1 MSTTDET
8 AQQALP
14 GIAEAVRFQRDLY
27 LYWQCVGAAGG
38 LVLTSKLYVSR
49 PALRRVR
56 ARLAA
61 ADGALAPTQDVPEV
75 DDTRLLYLRRLL
87 ERLGLLQMNEG
98 RLVAARRDVMA
109 RFLAQPV
116 GERLRLCVRVWVA
129 GGWWPDRLDPRVV
142 PPRPLVPALPR
153 LALGRRRLVELLC
166 ERVPG
171 DLAVVPPEATI
182 PRVAA
187 SGRRPR
193 AAHAAHT
200 VHATHTQ
207 AEAHDVQD
215 VPIVRA
221 ALLGPLA
228 WMGLVEVDASDKRY
242 TSTPACAALRA
253 PGRADDELRE
263 TPGRI
268 LAQPNFS
275 IVAYPPL
282 TAPAL
287 LQLHTCADEA
297 AIERI
302 ARFTLTRTAL
312 TRARGESWTAGDVA
326 ARLAALCGG
335 PLPGNI
341 RTTLDDWERHVERL
355 RLTESTIVFEA
366 RERTVLDKLLA
377 ERAASD
383 WISRRLTDTAALIVP
398 GQEAAVRG
406 WLLRHGELPALRR
419 PSAG

>member
-8 AQQALP
+8 AQQVLP
-14 GIAEAVRFQRDLY
+14 GIAETVRFQRDLY

-38 LVLTSKLYVSR
+38 LALTSKLYVSR

-61 ADGALAPTQDVPEV
+61 ADGALAPIQDGPEV
-75 DDTRLLYLRRLL
+75 DDARLLFLRRLL

-129 GGWWPDRLDPRVV
+129 GGWWPDHLDPRVA

-153 LALGRRRLVELLC
+153 LALGRRRLVELLS
-166 ERVPG
+166 ERAPG
-171 DLAVVPPEATI
+171 DLVVVPPEATI

-193 AAHAAHT
+193 ATHAAHAAHSP
-200 VHATHTQ
+200 

-215 VPIVRA
+215 APIVRA

-228 WMGLVEVDASDKRY
+228 WMGLVELDASDERY

-253 PGRADDELRE
+253 VGRADDELRE
-263 TPGRI
+263 SPGRI
-268 LAQPNFS
+268 LVQPNFS

-302 ARFTLTRTAL
+302 ARLTLTRTAL
-312 TRARGESWTAGDVA
+312 ARARAEGWTAADVA
-326 ARLAALCGG
+326 ARLAALCGE

-355 RLTESTIVFEA
+355 RLTESAIVFDA
-366 RERTVLDKLLA
+366 HERTVLDKLLA

-383 WISRRLTDTAALIVP
+383 WISRRLTDTAALVVP

-406 WLLRHGELPALRR
+406 WLLRHGELPAVRR
-419 PSAG
+419 SSAG

>member
-14 GIAEAVRFQRDLY
+14 GIPEAVRFQRDLY
-27 LYWQCVGAAGG
+27 LYWQCVGAASG
-38 LVLTSKLYVSR
+38 LALTSKLYVSR
-49 PALRRVR
+49 PGLRRVR
-56 ARLAA
+56 VRLAA

-75 DDTRLLYLRRLL
+75 DDVRLLYLRRLL

-98 RLVAARRDVMA
+98 RLVAAKRDAMA

-129 GGWWPDRLDPRVV
+129 GGWWPDHPDPRMP
-142 PPRPLVPALPR
+142 PPRLLVPALPR
-153 LALGRRRLVELLC
+153 LALGRRRLAELLS
-166 ERVPG
+166 ERAPG
-171 DLAVVPPEATI
+171 DLAVIPPEAPI
-182 PRVAA
+182 PRAAA

-193 AAHAAHT
+193 AAAHAAHT
-200 VHATHTQ
+200 A
-207 AEAHDVQD
+207 ADAQD
-215 VPIVRA
+215 VPDAPIVRA

-228 WMGLVEVDASDKRY
+228 WMGLVEVDASGERY
-242 TSTPACAALRA
+242 TITPACAALRA

-268 LAQPNFS
+268 LVQPNFS

-287 LQLHTCADEA
+287 LLLHTCADEA

-302 ARFTLTRTAL
+302 ARFTLTRVAL
-312 TRARGESWTAGDVA
+312 TRARGEGWTAGDVA
-326 ARLAALCGG
+326 MRLASLSGG
-335 PLPGNI
+335 SLPGNI

-355 RLTESTIVFEA
+355 RLTESVIVIEA
-366 RERTVLDKLLA
+366 RESTVLDKLLA

-398 GQEAAVRG
+398 GQGAAVRN
-406 WLLRHGELPALRR
+406 WLLRHGELPAVRQS
-419 PSAG
+419 SAG